1 MFRLG
6 IQADGGVIMGSMRP
20 IVGTHYDT
28 QPGETIEVIAVGT
41 RGIVVEYIDGRVELL
56 DLDCW
61 QNLQK
66 NNLQL
71 ATVNHAHAI

>member
-1 MFRLG
+1 M
-6 IQADGGVIMGSMRP
+6 GGLDMGSMRP
-20 IVGTHYDT
+20 VVGTHYDT

-61 QNLQK
+61 QTLHQNQ
-66 NNLQL
+66 NSSSF
-71 ATVNHAHAI
+71 ANHA

>member
-1 MFRLG
+1 
-6 IQADGGVIMGSMRP
+6 MGSIRP

-61 QNLQK
+61 KTLRQGK
-66 NNLQL
+66 NQSL
-71 ATVNHAHAI
+71 AINQIQAI

>member
-1 MFRLG
+1 
-6 IQADGGVIMGSMRP
+6 MGSIKP
-20 IVGTHYDT
+20 TVGTHYDT

-61 QNLQK
+61 KTLRLG
-66 NNLQL
+66 NNDSLEISQ
-71 ATVNHAHAI
+71 AQAV

>member
-6 IQADGGVIMGSMRP
+6 IQLDGGVKMGSIRP

-61 QNLQK
+61 ETLRQG
-66 NNLQL
+66 NNHSLETSQ
-71 ATVNHAHAI
+71 AQAV